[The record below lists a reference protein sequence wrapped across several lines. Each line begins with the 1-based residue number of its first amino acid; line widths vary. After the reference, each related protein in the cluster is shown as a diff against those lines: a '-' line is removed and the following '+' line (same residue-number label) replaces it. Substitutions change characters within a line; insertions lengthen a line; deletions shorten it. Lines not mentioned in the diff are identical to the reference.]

1 MYEYCTKYSY
11 SIRTTTPFFSSISLV
26 CFVGRGAGTDC
37 SVLSTEAQTPVWKAA
52 TDQWA
57 AARHAPPQMKIS
69 FHCRRGSPSHPILV
83 PILYETKCSY
93 KVQTTFLHEHRPSC
107 LLRTSC
113 LRPQTLDKNK
123 LLVAFCTPEF
133 HLSTGSEPTDWAA
146 ISTCSII
153 GEEVPEHNNPVL
165 TGRQGERSYCST
177 PLILA
182 CLILLHALPAVSTA
196 VRMRRDELPVPY
208 RANWHGGL
216 CCLVGHHIS
225 AADAPVHPSVRVPRR
240 LVVVLIGPVSSLG
253 AGRDATRECRALRP
267 DRVP

>member
-1 MYEYCTKYSY
+1 M
-11 SIRTTTPFFSSISLV
+11 
-26 CFVGRGAGTDC
+26 GRGTPCASPNEDL
-37 SVLSTEAQTPVWKAA
+37 LSLPTRKPIT
-52 TDQWA
+52 
-57 AARHAPPQMKIS
+57 
-69 FHCRRGSPSHPILV
+69 PILV

-133 HLSTGSEPTDWAA
+133 HLSTGSEPTDRAA

-153 GEEVPEHNNPVL
+153 GEEVPEHSNPVL

-196 VRMRRDELPVPY
+196 VMGEKGRTASAIPGQLAWWTLLSRRSSHLSRRCPRSSISPRAHDDWLLCLLDQCPVWEQGEMP
-208 RANWHGGL
+208 RENAEPCGQIASPETDI
-216 CCLVGHHIS
+216 C
-225 AADAPVHPSVRVPRR
+225 PSTMGCAK
-240 LVVVLIGPVSSLG
+240 LDG
-253 AGRDATRECRALRP
+253 
-267 DRVP
+267 